1 LAAVLGRRRSAG
13 GGAAAHAMT
22 PMHGRAWVGGGLV
35 VAATTFNMVLCFIN
49 THALAISA
57 THVMASEIII
67 IGLAAILSYRVI
79 TPHSCILVILFS
91 AYFCTIWLV
100 TGTVNAK
107 VIRDLLI
114 PLVFVLCGAAC
125 AKPSDADRLIYVL
138 ILAVLAVALVE
149 WFWLDRFLK
158 VFNILGYFVAKGRTD
173 DSQTWMQIDVAL
185 NGMRLEA
192 EGRTLFPAL
201 GIHRVSSIFL
211 EPVSTG
217 NFAAV
222 AFAWLL
228 IRFKIAPLKNLVFM
242 AVAATVFIL
251 ADNRFAAV
259 TCLILVIARMMPPL
273 PATLLWLLPFLSVAG
288 VINFA
293 DTFPRQEIDQSFQ
306 GRLVGS
312 GQLIASFDVDD
323 WFGFSQRL
331 FKWMVDVD
339 SGYAYAIYAVGLPG
353 LILLWTAFCFARDRT
368 VDGARYRTL
377 LALYLSLGF
386 FVSQSAF
393 SIKTAALAWFLLG
406 ASQNGIAMMR
416 VARSVAGLPVARPQ
430 PYSAGLRP

>member
-1 LAAVLGRRRSAG
+1 
-13 GGAAAHAMT
+13 MT
-22 PMHGRAWVGGGLV
+22 PIHGRAWVGGGLV

-49 THALAISA
+49 THAPVISA
-57 THVMASEIII
+57 THVMAGEIII
-67 IGLAAILSYRVI
+67 IGLAATLSYRVI
-79 TPHSCILVILFS
+79 TPQSVILVILFL

-107 VIRDLLI
+107 VVRDLLI
-114 PLVFVLCGAAC
+114 PLVFVLCGASC
-125 AKPSDADRLIYVL
+125 AKASDADRLVYVL

-149 WFWLDRFLK
+149 WFWLDQFLK
-158 VFNILGYFVAKGRTD
+158 VFNILGYFLAKGRID
-173 DSQTWMQIDVAL
+173 DSQVWMEIAVAL
-185 NGMRLEA
+185 NGMRLEG
-192 EGRTLFPAL
+192 EGRTLFPVL
-201 GIHRVSSIFL
+201 GIHRVSSVFL
-211 EPVSTG
+211 EPVSAG

-242 AVAATVFIL
+242 AVVAAVFVL

-259 TCLILVIARMMPPL
+259 TCLILVIARMMPLLPAALLWPL
-273 PATLLWLLPFLSVAG
+273 PFVSVAG
-288 VINFA
+288 VISLA
-293 DTFPRQEIDQSFQ
+293 AMFPLQEVDQSFR

-312 GQLIASFDVDD
+312 GRLIASFDVDD
-323 WFGFSQRL
+323 WFGISRRL
-331 FKWMVDVD
+331 FKPMLDVD

-353 LILLWTAFCFARDRT
+353 LVLLWTAFSFARDHT
-368 VDGARYRTL
+368 VEGARYRML

-406 ASQNGIAMMR
+406 ASQNGEAMVR
-416 VARSVAGLPVARPQ
+416 VARSVPGLPVARPQ
-430 PYSAGLRP
+430 PHSAG